1 VDADRWRRIEDLCA
15 DALDRPLP
23 ERADFIRRACAGDGE
38 LAREVESL
46 VDAATTDPGFLG
58 QPLIDLARPSTEYRR
73 IDRYRLVRA
82 LGRGGMGEVFLGI
95 QEGDDFERS
104 VAVKLIRRG
113 VESDDVSRRFAQE
126 RRILARLRHPNI
138 ASLLDGGTTDDG
150 TPYVVMEFVDGVRLD
165 RYCRS
170 RDLDEA
176 DRVRLMLK
184 VCDAVQH
191 AHRNLVI
198 HRDLKPANIL
208 VTEEGVPKLLD
219 FGIGKLLDS
228 GEGDP
233 AADRPARAPETR
245 TGMRVL
251 TPEYA
256 APEQI
261 RGESVT
267 TASDVFALAVIVYEL
282 VAGTHPWAGLDETER
297 LAAIEYGPTTQ
308 ENRTGGEGEGRIS
321 ADLRTVLAK
330 ALRFEAERRYPTV
343 DAFAEDLRRWLEGR
357 PVTARPD
364 TLGYRTARFVRR
376 NRAAVMS
383 SSIVLAAL
391 SAATGS
397 VLLQRADTAQRV
409 AAERDKLRE
418 TQGFLLEMFG
428 AVGPDESPGS
438 EVSARALLAAQAE
451 RIGQYDDR
459 PELQA
464 EIQLVLADG
473 YQRLG
478 LVDQAHPLAIAALD
492 TRRALLDEDDLDV
505 ARAESLLGWI
515 ERERGDPDAAE
526 ALLRSAIRSFRGA
539 SPPAPEPLSKALND
553 LGVVLGDQGRYDDA
567 VAVLAES
574 LSLRQSGPEVR
585 AMAVGITANNLASSY
600 WQLQRRDEA
609 IALMEQALATLEA
622 ELGPEHG
629 RVWIVRANLLA
640 FQTDGRTPDERIAAW
655 RDYVNRAEGLF
666 GPQHRETAWAEYQ
679 LGVSLLQAAS
689 GPNGPA
695 HVAESRERL
704 AHAVEV
710 ADLTYGPAHPRT
722 AQILVGQSNGFLLE
736 RSYEESI
743 AARARAVEIFE
754 AAYGPDH
761 PDIGFALRDMSRARY
776 GLGHFAE
783 GDRLAREAWNHHVR
797 VLGRANVYTLVAQ
810 VNMARRLAV
819 TGAAA
824 EAVELLSEAAAGVDR
839 LDPPQPGLGFQ
850 ARISLARALAR
861 TGRVETADSILEAVR
876 PRLDEVSATLARS
889 YEQIA
894 QEVRGGG

>member
-1 VDADRWRRIEDLCA
+1 M
-15 DALDRPLP
+15 DRPP
-23 ERADFIRRACAGDGE
+23 AERADYIRRACEGDE
-38 LAREVESL
+38 DLAREVESL
-46 VDAATTDPGFLG
+46 VDAAATDPGFLH
-58 QPLIDLARPSTEYRR
+58 QPLIDLARPATAQPLGDFARPAAEDRR
-73 IDRYRLVRA
+73 IDRYRLVRT

-95 QEGDDFERS
+95 QEGADFERT
-104 VAVKLIRRG
+104 VAVKLIRSG
-113 VESDDVSRRFAQE
+113 VESEDVSRRFAQE

-165 RYCRS
+165 RYCESRS
-170 RDLDEA
+170 LDEQE
-176 DRVRLMLK
+176 RVRLMLR
-184 VCDAVQH
+184 VCEAVQH

-219 FGIGKLLDS
+219 FGIGKLLDG

-233 AADRPARAPETR
+233 GMYPTAAPETQ

-256 APEQI
+256 APEQM
-261 RGESVT
+261 RGEAAT
-267 TASDVFALAVIVYEL
+267 TASDVFALALILYEV
-282 VAGTHPWAGLDETER
+282 VAGAHPWTGLDEAQR
-297 LAAIEYGPTTQ
+297 LAAIEYGPP
-308 ENRTGGEGEGRIS
+308 TGPSGTESEGQSAIS
-321 ADLRTVLAK
+321 SDLRTVLAK

-364 TLGYRTARFVRR
+364 TLGYRTSRFVRR
-376 NRAAVMS
+376 NRTAVGAA
-383 SSIVLAAL
+383 SIVFAAL
-391 SAATGS
+391 SAAIGS
-397 VLLQRADTAQRV
+397 VLLQRADTAERV

-428 AVGPDESPGS
+428 AVGPDENPRS
-438 EVSARALLAAQAE
+438 EVSARALLDAQAE
-451 RIGQYDDR
+451 RIAQYDDR

-478 LVDQAHPLAIAALD
+478 LVDQAHSLAVAALA
-492 TRRALLDEDDLDV
+492 TRRAFLDEDDLDV

-526 ALLRSAIRSFRGA
+526 ALLRSAIRSLRGA
-539 SPPAPEPLSKALND
+539 SPMATEPLSKALND

-567 VAVLAES
+567 VTVLDES
-574 LSLRQSGPEVR
+574 LSLRRSSPDLR

-609 IALMEQALATLEA
+609 ITLMEQALETLEG

-629 RVWIVRANLLA
+629 RVWVARANLLT
-640 FQTDGRTPDERIAAW
+640 FQTDGRTPVERIDAW
-655 RDYVNRAEGLF
+655 REYLNRAEELF
-666 GPQHRETAWAEYQ
+666 GPVHRETAWALYQ
-679 LGVSLLQAAS
+679 LGANLLQAAS
-689 GPNGPA
+689 GPDGVANL
-695 HVAESRERL
+695 AESAERL
-704 AHAVEV
+704 ARAVEV
-710 ADLTYGPAHPRT
+710 ADLTYGPEHPRT
-722 AQILVGQSNGFLLE
+722 AQILVGQSNVFLLQ
-736 RSYEESI
+736 RAYEESI
-743 AARARAVEIFE
+743 AARARAVAIFV

-776 GLGHFAE
+776 GLGQAEE
-783 GDRLAREAWNHHVR
+783 GDRLAREAWDHHMR
-797 VLGRANVYTLVAQ
+797 VLGRDHVYTLIAQ
-810 VNMARRLAV
+810 VNMARRLTV
-819 TGAAA
+819 TGGVA
-824 EAVELLSEAAAGVDR
+824 EAIDLLSEAAAGVDR

-850 ARISLARALAR
+850 ARISLALALAR
-861 TGRVETADSILEAVR
+861 TGQVAQADSILEAVR
-876 PRLDEVSATLARS
+876 PLLGEVSASLARGF
-889 YEQIA
+889 EQIS